1 MRPPETGPAPAV
13 PQSFSV
19 GIVTHNSAAVIAP
32 LLDSLA
38 AADWRGL
45 DAEVLLRDNGSRD
58 GTPAILAARAGRWPK
73 TESGPRLRLLPG
85 GDNIGFGAGHN
96 AILARARGAIHVIC
110 NPDIVVGRDFPAACR
125 RVLETDPAIAL
136 ASPRMTDAAGY
147 PWPAWRRH
155 PAVLDLVLRRIGRD
169 RLPGRWRARLDR
181 HEMAEL
187 AGDRMSDVP
196 FCQGALMIARRDAL
210 LGVGGFDARYF
221 LYFEDLD
228 LCRALQAAGWR
239 TVYTPTPTVV
249 HHWARG
255 ARSSPRLTAIQL
267 VSAWRYYRKW
277 GWRWWLPA

>member
-1 MRPPETGPAPAV
+1 MPSPEPTAAAP
-13 PQSFSV
+13 SLSV
-19 GIVTHNSAAVIAP
+19 GIVTHNSAAVIEP

-45 DAEVLLRDNGSRD
+45 DAEILVRDNGSHD
-58 GTPAILAARAGRWPK
+58 GTTAILAARAARWSPDGP
-73 TESGPRLRLLPG
+73 GPRLRPLPG

-96 AILARARGAIHVIC
+96 AILARSRGAIHVIC

-125 RVLETDPAIAL
+125 RALQSDPAIAL
-136 ASPRMTDAAGY
+136 ASPRLTDAAGR
-147 PWPAWRRH
+147 PWPAYRRH
-155 PAVLDLVLRRIGRD
+155 PAVLDLILRRIGRD
-169 RLPGRWRARLDR
+169 RLRGPWRARLDR
-181 HEMAEL
+181 HEMADL
-187 AGDRMSDVP
+187 AGDRVCDVP

-210 LGVGGFDARYF
+210 LEVGGFDSRYF

-228 LCRALQAAGWR
+228 LCRALQVADWR

-255 ARSSPRLTAIQL
+255 ARASAGLALVQL

-277 GWRWWLPA
+277 GWRWWSPA